1 MRKRGRK
8 AKPVERI
15 EKRKQ
20 GDIERELSEATQ
32 LIKETATIRDEK
44 DK

>member
-20 GDIERELSEATQ
+20 GDNERECEATQ